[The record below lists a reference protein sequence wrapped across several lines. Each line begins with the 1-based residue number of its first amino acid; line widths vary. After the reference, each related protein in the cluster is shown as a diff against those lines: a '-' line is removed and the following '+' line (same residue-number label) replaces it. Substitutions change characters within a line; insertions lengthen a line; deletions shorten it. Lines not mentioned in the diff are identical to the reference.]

1 MEEKQVNEHPP
12 LIEKLWTA
20 DGFRKEE
27 SESFLKK
34 EPLAAASV
42 IGHIHSHRLATQ
54 AKDNGL
60 FK

>member
-12 LIEKLWTA
+12 LIKKLWTG
-20 DGFRKEE
+20 DGFREGE
-27 SESFLKK
+27 IECFLRK

-42 IGHIHSHRLATQ
+42 IGPICSHRLTTQ